1 MENVLNAAGPFLA
14 IIAMPLLFWPVIM
27 LVVAIV
33 KQARAEMILKPRHI
47 AIFIAVQVV
56 WLLLIFGLSSALI
69 LRPLNIRL

>member
-1 MENVLNAAGPFLA
+1 MENVLKTFAPFLA

-33 KQARAEMILKPRHI
+33 KQAHAEMILKPRHI